1 MQFKNC
7 SEKSFLVAQASRLRQ
22 TRAGETPALR
32 RPFHDFR
39 GGQMGNLK
47 TRLMI
52 LLVLATLIFGI
63 TGPTSAAGAEA
74 KLAQVVYITKSKAC
88 GCAAKTVQAADALVN
103 RTFTGSRQALLKRI
117 DYDTDRQAA
126 VPYIGEYHLIQLPAL
141 IFLDAQSHMLWMAV
155 GEVAKEDVAAK
166 LNQFGG

>member
-1 MQFKNC
+1 
-7 SEKSFLVAQASRLRQ
+7 
-22 TRAGETPALR
+22 
-32 RPFHDFR
+32 
-39 GGQMGNLK
+39 MGNLK
-47 TRLMI
+47 TNLII
-52 LLVLATLIFGI
+52 LAVLTTLLGVS
-63 TGPTSAAGAEA
+63 GPTSSYGAEP

-103 RTFTGSRQALLKRI
+103 RTFTGPRQALLKRI

-141 IFLDAQSHMLWMAV
+141 IFLDGQKHLLWMAV

-166 LNQFGG
+166 LSQFGG